1 MSGKRVLARTPSTAE
16 ELHPFQRTLLEEV
29 GKLFE
34 ACQQDRT
41 PMLTIMQQ
49 YEQKNMGTD
58 NKERFLGDHAKVIEA
73 AFGGDEADAQVQ
85 AAELYAPRGEVTG
98 VHGGFAP
105 CIFSYKDE
113 SMWRKAPANP
123 VVMKLAKSIISTGF
137 RATSVI
143 ESRTLVINDE
153 VRFSL
158 LLGDGSA
165 RALAAGLVWTLLVKH
180 VSAIPCQTEPVQ
192 SMVTSLLNINVNFE
206 AHGDGS
212 GQQALV
218 VQAVRQAQ
226 AAAVLPCNT
235 LHWVGMAIQYTGQKI
250 GEHSRSTATLE
261 RSLEAMVKSYND
273 RPEVAAYEE
282 SAMPNR
288 KRRKGAK
295 NVVVDDDADR
305 DKGLRIG
312 RRRLTAMRNLLAGS
326 TEVGAQHL
334 LFFPVVIWTRLCP
347 GHLGLTRPPPI
358 IALVVSPL
366 RTPNPCAMSTSTQ
379 GSWACNCCP
388 MG

>member
-1 MSGKRVLARTPSTAE
+1 MSGKRVLARTPSTTAD
-16 ELHPFQRTLLEEV
+16 LHPFQRTLLDEV

-34 ACQQDRT
+34 SCQQDRK
-41 PMLTIMQQ
+41 PMLTIMQE
-49 YEQKNMGTD
+49 YAQKNMGTD
-58 NKERFLGDHAKVIEA
+58 NKERFLADHAKVIEA
-73 AFGGDEADAQVQ
+73 AFGGDEADAQLQ
-85 AAELYAPRGEVTG
+85 ATELYAPRGEVSG

-105 CIFSYKDE
+105 CIFSFKDE

-123 VVMKLAKSIISTGF
+123 TVVKLAKSIISTGF

-143 ESRTLVINDE
+143 ESRTLEIKDE
-153 VRFSL
+153 VSFTL

-165 RALAAGLVWTLLVKH
+165 RALAAGLVWMLLVKH
-180 VSAIPCQTEPVQ
+180 SNAIPCQTEPVRN
-192 SMVTSLLNINVNFE
+192 MVASLLNIHVNFE

-212 GQQALV
+212 SQQALV

-235 LHWVGMAIQYTGQKI
+235 LHWVGMAIQYTGQRI

-261 RSLEAMVKSYND
+261 RTLEAMVKSYND
-273 RPEVAAYEE
+273 RPEVCAYEE
-282 SAMPNR
+282 SAMPMR

-295 NVVVDDDADR
+295 NVVVDDDTDR
-305 DKGLRIG
+305 DKGLHIG

-334 LFFPVVIWTRLCP
+334 LFLFL
-347 GHLGLTRPPPI
+347 
-358 IALVVSPL
+358 VSPWL
-366 RTPNPCAMSTSTQ
+366 FGLDCVPGTRSDSPPL
-379 GSWACNCCP
+379 P
-388 MG
+388 